1 MSVHLEEI
9 WGCVPRKPWCA
20 IQTLVDP
27 CVLTLLHWFKT
38 QEYLKMEGYQL
49 FEWVRRVANDEKFP
63 VAALIQLNFSQ

>member
-9 WGCVPRKPWCA
+9 RGCVPRKPWCA

-38 QEYLKMEGYQL
+38 QEYLKMESYQL
-49 FEWVRRVANDEKFP
+49 FARAANDEKFP
-63 VAALIQLNFSQ
+63 VATLNQLNLSQ